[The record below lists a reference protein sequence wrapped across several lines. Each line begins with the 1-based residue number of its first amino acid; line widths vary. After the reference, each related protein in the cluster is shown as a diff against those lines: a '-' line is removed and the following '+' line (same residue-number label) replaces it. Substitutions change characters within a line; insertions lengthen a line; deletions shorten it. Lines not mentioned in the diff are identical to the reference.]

1 MLLLVTDTLLGAKH
15 RRPARPNAAAGR
27 AIGGAVVPTS
37 LRAARKPKLGRINT
51 GFGFAVRLPTRPAG
65 RARRPFPSP
74 SSSMKIS
81 LLLVAALALTLHTAA
96 AQSGG
101 SPLGVKP
108 NYKVGGEP
116 SSNKPKGKNI
126 MTRSGGEG
134 HNSVQAPKGK
144 ILVAPTTPA
153 KTKGRTSSTNS
164 PQ

>member
-1 MLLLVTDTLLGAKH
+1 
-15 RRPARPNAAAGR
+15 
-27 AIGGAVVPTS
+27 
-37 LRAARKPKLGRINT
+37 
-51 GFGFAVRLPTRPAG
+51 
-65 RARRPFPSP
+65 
-74 SSSMKIS
+74 MKIS

-101 SPLGVKP
+101 GSALGVKP

-126 MTRSGGEG
+126 ITRSGGEG

-144 ILVAPTTPA
+144 ILVAPTAPA